1 MITASVRAFPGLPLS
16 LRHSGAMGCFVNTP
30 LRSNALHTAAFISTP
45 FTMTKHLFS
54 LSCLLTL
61 CLYLSGSHYNLTKY
75 TETYFPIREGL
86 RSFVDQAQE
95 GSVIQL

>member
-54 LSCLLTL
+54 FFSLLIL
-61 CLYLSGSHYNLTKY
+61 CFYSSGSHYNLTKY
-75 TETYFPIREGL
+75 AENLLPHQGGAEVFR
-86 RSFVDQAQE
+86 
-95 GSVIQL
+95 